1 MTGAGSGIGRACCQ
15 QLLKLGACVYAT
27 DVSQQSLDEAFG
39 SESSDR
45 VRTMRLDVTSDEQ
58 VQALAK
64 RIAADGVALFG
75 VINSAGV
82 ATPPGRRRH
91 EVVGATELDLVRD
104 VQPVFDINVFG
115 TMRVNSALF
124 DALWSNRDASPA
136 IVNIASCAGRGGF
149 PGMSVYCA
157 TKHAVV
163 GYTESMRRELACEN
177 IRVFSIEPG

>member
-27 DVSQQSLDEAFG
+27 DISQKSLDETFG
-39 SESSDR
+39 SESNDR

-58 VQALAK
+58 VEELVN
-64 RIAADGVALFG
+64 RIKKDGAAVFG
-75 VINSAGV
+75 VVNSAGV

-91 EVVGATELDLVRD
+91 QVLGAVELDLQKD
-104 VQPVFDINVFG
+104 VHPVFDINVFG
-115 TMRVNSALF
+115 MMRVNSALF
-124 DALWSNRDASPA
+124 DLIWANRSASPA

-163 GYTESMRRELACEN
+163 GYTETMRRELACEA